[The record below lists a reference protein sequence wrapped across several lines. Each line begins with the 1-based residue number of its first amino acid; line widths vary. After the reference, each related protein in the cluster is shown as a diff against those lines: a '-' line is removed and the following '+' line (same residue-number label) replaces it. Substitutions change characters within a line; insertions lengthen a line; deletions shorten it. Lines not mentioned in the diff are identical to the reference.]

1 VLDSEAGGGIRMSA
15 DAITST
21 KLVGRV
27 LDDRRFSDAAER
39 CAFLAKLQ
47 GWRPLPPA
55 DVARAG
61 CEAPE
66 VAAAP

>member
-21 KLVGRV
+21 KLVERILG
-27 LDDRRFSDAAER
+27 DARFASAGER
-39 CAFLAKLQ
+39 CAFLTQLD

-55 DVARAG
+55 DLARAG
-61 CEAPE
+61 CEGAK
-66 VAAAP
+66 VAGR